1 MHRIL
6 QVVFGTLLL
15 AGFVSAVPASPKGQ
29 ATLQCTL
36 TGKKIES
43 CCCEVRQGK
52 LYCPLAKKT
61 IDTCCCKP
69 IRS

>member
-1 MHRIL
+1 MRRIL
-6 QVVFGTLLL
+6 EVALGTLLL
-15 AGFVSAVPASPKGQ
+15 AGVVSAVPAGPKEQ

-36 TGKKIES
+36 TGQKLTS

-61 IDTCCCKP
+61 IDQCCCKP
-69 IRS
+69 IR